1 MNHEPTD
8 KQKWAVELILSN
20 NPTLDKPDFSF
31 EAYRAFISDHSEEYT
46 RAKEVEKKRR
56 VSIRS
61 FCKEKDRQYKWQ
73 HSYQGHSNI
82 WETDDYGDVDDFWGG
97 EHLYY

>member
-31 EAYRAFISDHSEEYT
+31 ETYRDFISVHSEEY
-46 RAKEVEKKRR
+46 RR
-56 VSIRS
+56 
-61 FCKEKDRQYKWQ
+61 YKQ
-73 HSYQGHSNI
+73 EYDSGV
-82 WETDDYGDVDDFWGG
+82 WESLADCFSDDINGFDFY
-97 EHLYY
+97 E